1 MCYPAIIGAVI
12 GVAGGLQ
19 QASGQKKAGRA
30 QEDQLR
36 IQADQAERNAQLALE
51 DVDVVQEAAG
61 QEQVLI
67 GRQGAKARGEAR
79 LGAAAGNVLVDDSSA
94 AELDVELQRQ
104 ILEEQRSISAQRG
117 QKVKRL
123 LTERESLLASAQNL
137 RKAARQARRTGS
149 AAAAGTAGRTAGQGL
164 SDFSRIRRSS

>member
-19 QASGQKKAGRA
+19 QASGQKAAGKA
-30 QEDQLR
+30 QEAQLKFE
-36 IQADQAERNAQLALE
+36 ADQAERNAQLALE

-67 GRQGAKARGEAR
+67 GRDTASARGEAR
-79 LGAAAGNVLVDDSSA
+79 TTAAAGNVLVDDSSA
-94 AELDVELQRQ
+94 AELDAEIVRRG
-104 ILEEQRSISAQRG
+104 LEEQRSISAQRG

-123 LTERESLLASAQNL
+123 QTERESLLASAQNL
-137 RKAARQARRTGS
+137 RKAARQARRSGS
-149 AAAAGTAGRTAGQGL
+149 AAASGTAARSTGQGL
-164 SDFSRIRRSS
+164 SDFSRSRR

>member
-12 GVAGGLQ
+12 SVAGGLQ
-19 QASGQKKAGRA
+19 QASGQKKAGAA
-30 QEDQLR
+30 QSDQLLF
-36 IQADQAERNAQLALE
+36 QADQAERNAQLALE
-51 DVDVVQEAAG
+51 DVDVVQEAAS
-61 QEQVLI
+61 QEQALI
-67 GRQGAKARGEAR
+67 GRASSNTRGGAK

-104 ILEEQRSISAQRG
+104 ALEEQRSISAQRG

-123 LTERESLLASAQNL
+123 QTERESLLASAQNF

-149 AAAAGTAGRTAGQGL
+149 AAASGTAARTAGQGL
-164 SDFSRIRRSS
+164 SDFSRIRRNS